1 MNESD
6 VVLAKL
12 DNLQRCIHRIEQQL
26 PVDIKKLQS
35 DWDIQDI
42 ISLNLQRAVQSCV
55 DASSIILSVSGEF
68 SPNSMRQCFEQL
80 HSADILSKS
89 VCDNMCK
96 AVGLRNIIVHEY
108 ESTDW
113 QIIHDVVT
121 HHLDNFRKFSK
132 ELMTNKPL
140 S

>member
-12 DNLQRCIHRIEQQL
+12 DNLQRCIRRIEQQL
-26 PVDIKKLQS
+26 PVDIEKLQT

-68 SPNSMRQCFEQL
+68 SPDSMRQCFEQL
-80 HSADILSKS
+80 H
-89 VCDNMCK
+89 
-96 AVGLRNIIVHEY
+96 G
-108 ESTDW
+108 
-113 QIIHDVVT
+113 
-121 HHLDNFRKFSK
+121 
-132 ELMTNKPL
+132 
-140 S
+140 